1 MNNKN
6 GLLLSIFVAIALS
19 AFSQKATKP
28 FLPAYK
34 GIFTS
39 PAKLV
44 PTAFTPDAPIAGNG
58 DVGIV
63 FAGTPDKQCIYIAK
77 NDFWKAKTGYP
88 EGGLCLPGGLNIS
101 IPELKDASFYAEQVL
116 ANGNINAVFK
126 KNGLTYTLKT
136 FVPAGENMVIL
147 EMSATGKPCHVSLG
161 LWTQTGFES
170 GNESGEKAGITY
182 AMRHFDSPD
191 LEWPSHIALALN
203 TIGAEGKMFELKPSE
218 KVIVVIGICTN
229 HDTESY
235 LDKAI
240 SMAKNC
246 TIATVADLEA
256 GNKQWWQQFWLESH
270 IEIGD
275 TLLEKYYYGS
285 QYLLASCSRNKNF
298 PPGLCGNSIT
308 ADAVS
313 AWQGDYHT
321 NYNFQAPW
329 WACYS
334 SNHIELTEPYDQP
347 ILAYLD
353 KSKVHARKELKCR
366 GVYYPV
372 GIGPKGFCS
381 SMYPLTEAKMM
392 KNYGIGDVNL
402 EGGYMFCGQRS
413 NAVFLTVN
421 MFQRFYHTYDQ
432 EYVLKVYPFICEV
445 ADFWEDYLKYENG
458 QYNSYN
464 DNFWEVGPWTENWRK
479 DFLSGDTNNTNTLGL
494 LEMFSKGF
502 IEMSSFLDVDN
513 KQVEKWKHIQQH
525 LYPIPTTEVNGM
537 IRIKATE
544 RGTSSGCEARTK
556 PGFGR
561 VMAYPWVFPSDITGV
576 KTDSVFAE
584 ILRKEIGRWDTDPGG
599 DATWNNLGN
608 GFETYFT
615 TAVRVGYDPE
625 AIITKLKERIAKTAL
640 PNLWIPQ
647 SGGLTETLS
656 AVPSCINEMLLQSYE
671 GMIRLFPAWPAERDA
686 SFYNL
691 RTYGAFLVSASKK
704 GDVVQ
709 NVKIVSEKGRTCTFE
724 NPWPGKTPLI
734 TENGKPISASVN
746 GNEFTFQTEARKEY
760 SVGL

>member
-1 MNNKN
+1 MKKN
-6 GLLLSIFVAIALS
+6 VLFLILFLSITQGT
-19 AFSQKATKP
+19 FSQKASQSYIP
-28 FLPAYK
+28 DYK

-39 PAKLV
+39 PAILV

-63 FAGTPDKQCIYIAK
+63 FTGTPDKQCIYISK
-77 NDFWKAKTGYP
+77 NDFWKAQSGYP
-88 EGGLCLPGGLNIS
+88 EGGLCLPGGLKIS
-101 IPELKDASFYAEQVL
+101 IPELEGASFYAEQIL
-116 ANGNINAVFK
+116 ANGNINAVFVK
-126 KNGLTYTLKT
+126 DGLTCSLKT
-136 FVPAGENMVIL
+136 FVPAGKNIIVIEL
-147 EMSATGKPCHVSLG
+147 SALGNSCNVSLD
-161 LWTQTGFES
+161 LWSQSGFDS
-170 GNESGEKAGITY
+170 RNESGEQDGVFYT
-182 AMRHFDSPD
+182 MRHFDSPGLD
-191 LEWPSHIALALN
+191 WPTHIAMAMKI
-203 TIGAEGKMFELKPSE
+203 IGAKGKSFELKPSQN
-218 KVIVVIGICTN
+218 ITIVIGICTN
-229 HDTESY
+229 HDAIAYFEQ
-235 LDKAI
+235 AI
-240 SMAKNC
+240 SLAKSSTKEKIFRLN
-246 TIATVADLEA
+246 E
-256 GNKQWWQQFWLESH
+256 GNNHWWKEFWSESH
-270 IEIGD
+270 IAIGD

-298 PPGLCGNSIT
+298 PPGLCGNAIT

-347 ILAYLD
+347 ILDYMA
-353 KSKVHARKELKCR
+353 KAKVHARKELNCR

-392 KNYGIGDVNL
+392 KNYGIMDLNI

-413 NAVFLTVN
+413 NAVFLTSN
-421 MFQRFYHTYDQ
+421 MFQRFYHTYDK
-432 EYVLKVYPFICEV
+432 EYTLKVFPFICEV
-445 ADFWEDYLKYENG
+445 ADFWEDYLKFENG

-479 DFLSGDTNNTNTLGL
+479 DLVTGDTNNTNTLGL
-494 LEMFSKGF
+494 LKMFSKGF
-502 IEMSSFLDVDN
+502 IEMSAFLDVDN
-513 KQVEKWKHIQQH
+513 DQVQKWKHIQQN
-525 LYPIPTTEVNGM
+525 LYSIPVVETNGM

-544 RGTSSGCEARTK
+544 RGNSSGCEARTK

-576 KTDSVFAE
+576 MTDPVFAE

-615 TAVRVGYDPE
+615 TAVRLGYDPE
-625 AIITKLKERIAKTAL
+625 AIITKLKARIAKTTL

-671 GMIRLFPAWPAERDA
+671 GMIRVFPAWPVNRDA
-686 SFYNL
+686 SFENL
-691 RTYGAFLVSASKK
+691 RAYGAFLVSAEQMG
-704 GDVVQ
+704 GDVT
-709 NVKIVSEKGRTCTFE
+709 NIKILSEKGRICTFK
-724 NPWPGKTPLI
+724 NPWPGKTLVI
-734 TENGKPISASVN
+734 SESGKPISSSVN
-746 GNEFTFQTEARKEY
+746 KDEYTFQTEAGKTYEL
-760 SVGL
+760 SLN